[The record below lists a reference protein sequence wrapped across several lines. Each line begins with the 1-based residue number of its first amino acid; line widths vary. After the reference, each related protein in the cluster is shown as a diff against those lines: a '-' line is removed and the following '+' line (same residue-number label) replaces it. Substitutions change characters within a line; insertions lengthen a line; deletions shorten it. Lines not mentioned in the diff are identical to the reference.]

1 MARPVSAS
9 LRVLSQPRR
18 TSGNGTIP
26 VEPLSVR
33 VARLEVRVVSLEQQ
47 LATQLRRT
55 GEIQVQ
61 LDRAVNAGSLKP
73 PQ

>member
-1 MARPVSAS
+1 
-9 LRVLSQPRR
+9 
-18 TSGNGTIP
+18 
-26 VEPLSVR
+26 VR

-61 LDRAVNAGSLKP
+61 LDRAITAGSLKP